1 MSNEQETINDYT
13 SAKSIRSLIDCWTQ
27 EADRQKTEGFGD
39 ATPESVG
46 ASMYSD
52 DHKDLHGVRFV
63 PHYDSIEELAKS
75 FATLRFHYEEEIK
88 AEAFERKA
96 EAEGYAK
103 AVEPSRAF
111 TIGDAWEA
119 AMVPASL

>member
-1 MSNEQETINDYT
+1 MSNAQETIEDYT
-13 SAKSIRSLIDCWTQ
+13 SAKSINSLVDCWTQ
-27 EADRQKTEGFGD
+27 EANRQGD
-39 ATPESVG
+39 TTPEEVG

-75 FATLRFHYEEEIK
+75 FAILRFHYEEEIK
-88 AEAFERKA
+88 AEAFEKKA

-103 AVEPSRAF
+103 AVEPSPTF
-111 TIGDAWEA
+111 TLGDLFP
-119 AMVPASL
+119 V